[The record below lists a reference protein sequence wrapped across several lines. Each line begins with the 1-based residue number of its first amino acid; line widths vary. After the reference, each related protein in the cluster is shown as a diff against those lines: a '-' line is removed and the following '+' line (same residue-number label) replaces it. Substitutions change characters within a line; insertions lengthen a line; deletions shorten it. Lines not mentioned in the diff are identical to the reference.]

1 MSNNGIRIASILAL
15 AMGVVLSPAA
25 TAHERKI
32 AGQYQLVIGWGDEPA
47 FSGMRNAVE
56 IDLADRAGKPVTDLG
71 GGSLS
76 VEVIY
81 GDQRVTLPLR
91 PAREPQGKFSAW
103 LVPTRAGTYTFHISG
118 TIKGEPIDISST
130 CSDTTFA
137 CVADVAELHFP
148 AKDPSAGQLAD
159 RISRELPRAEQAA
172 STAGVA
178 RLIAFAGIVLAAVAL
193 AVAVRKPR

>member
-1 MSNNGIRIASILAL
+1 MSNNRIRIASIVAL
-15 AMGVVLSPAA
+15 AMSAVVSP
-25 TAHERKI
+25 TGHAHERKI
-32 AGQYQLVIGWGDEPA
+32 VGQYQLVIGWGDEPA
-47 FSGMRNAVE
+47 FSGMKNAVE
-56 IDLADRAGKPVTDLG
+56 IDLADRTGKPVTDLG

-81 GDQRVTLPLR
+81 GDQRLTLPLR
-91 PAREPQGKFSAW
+91 PVREPQGKFRAW

-118 TIKGEPIDISST
+118 TVKGEALDVSST

-137 CVADVAELHFP
+137 CVTDVAELQFP

-159 RISRELPRAEQAA
+159 RMSRGLPRAEQAA

-178 RLIAFAGIVLAAVAL
+178 RLIALTAMALAAVAI
-193 AVAVRKPR
+193 AVAMRKPR